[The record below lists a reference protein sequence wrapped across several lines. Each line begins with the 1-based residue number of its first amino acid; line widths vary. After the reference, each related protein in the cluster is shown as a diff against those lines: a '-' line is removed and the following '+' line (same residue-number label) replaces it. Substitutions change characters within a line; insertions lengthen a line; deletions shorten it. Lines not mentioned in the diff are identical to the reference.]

1 VLNRVL
7 TEPADK
13 WPQLFDVFGRQAD
26 LRHLQV
32 YFHDQA
38 LETAA
43 ASVHYDGSLVPA
55 PSDDYLLV
63 TDANVGANKED
74 IYLKKSL
81 NVKAEVAPG
90 GMVRH
95 QVSATYDLP
104 QPIDDLDRALN
115 PGKAS
120 YRNYV
125 RFYLPPTAVVAGF
138 GVTVDGK
145 SAPGNIDQLSVE
157 HDHSVVGTFLRLPRG
172 HTAVMTLSYEVPIG
186 EKGNYNLYL
195 QKQAGQLTLPT
206 TIDVSYPGGVTSRR
220 SALTRDETVAVSW

>member
-1 VLNRVL
+1 
-7 TEPADK
+7 
-13 WPQLFDVFGRQAD
+13 
-26 LRHLQV
+26 
-32 YFHDQA
+32 
-38 LETAA
+38 
-43 ASVHYDGSLVPA
+43 VPA

-81 NVKAEVAPG
+81 NIKAEVAPG

-125 RFYLPPTAVVAGF
+125 RFYLPQTAVVAGF

-157 HDHSVVGTFLRLPRG
+157 HDHAIVGTFLRLPRG